1 MARERLQKLMARA
14 GLGSRRTCEEMIR
27 EGRVT
32 ISGRLARLGDQADLA
47 VDKVLV
53 DGVPLRLT
61 DIPTTVALY
70 KPMQT
75 LSTDQPHR
83 GDRRPTARSL
93 IPLETRLFAIGRL
106 DADSE
111 GLMLFTNDGDLAHR
125 LSHPR
130 FGHEKE
136 YRVLVAGRPSEEVLG
151 TWRRGIQLEDGMTAP
166 AGVTVVRGEK
176 GSTWL
181 RLVMHEGRK
190 RQIRRVAAALGHPVR
205 QLIRVRIGPVQ
216 LGQLKPGEWRPL
228 TETELA
234 SLSGERRTR
243 RRPDRKRPSKKLGY

>member
-14 GLGSRRTCEEMIR
+14 GLGSRRACEEIIR
-27 EGRVT
+27 EGRVMVN
-32 ISGRLARLGDQADLA
+32 GRIATLGDGADLA
-47 VDKVLV
+47 VDKVHV

-61 DIPTTVALY
+61 EIPTTVALY

-83 GDRRPTARSL
+83 GDRRATARSL

-136 YRVLVAGRPSEEVLG
+136 YRVLVVGRPAEEILS
-151 TWRRGIQLEDGMTAP
+151 TWRRGVQLEDGMTAP
-166 AGVTVVRGEK
+166 AGVTVVGGEK
-176 GSTWL
+176 GATWL
-181 RLVMHEGRK
+181 RVIMREGRK
-190 RQIRRVAAALGHPVR
+190 RQIRRVAASLRHPVR
-205 QLIRVRIGPVQ
+205 RLIRVRIGPVG
-216 LGQLKPGEWRPL
+216 LGQLKPGEWRAL
-228 TETELA
+228 TEAELTA
-234 SLSGERRTR
+234 LSRR
-243 RRPDRKRPSKKLGY
+243 RRPRRRPGRGRSSRKLGY

>member
-1 MARERLQKLMARA
+1 MIRA
-14 GLGSRRTCEEMIR
+14 GRVMVN
-27 EGRVT
+27 GRP
-32 ISGRLARLGDQADLA
+32 AALGDGADLA
-47 VDKVLV
+47 VDKVYV
-53 DGVPLRLT
+53 DGVLLKLT
-61 DIPTTVALY
+61 EIPTTVALY
-70 KPMQT
+70 KPMQA
-75 LSTDQPHR
+75 LSTDAPHR

-136 YRVLVAGRPSEEVLG
+136 YRVLVTGRPTEEVLG
-151 TWRRGIQLEDGMTAP
+151 VWRRGIELEDGMTAP
-166 AGVTVVRGEK
+166 AAVTVSRGEK

-181 RLVMHEGRK
+181 RLIMREGRK

-205 QLIRVRIGPVQ
+205 RLIRVRIGPVQ
-216 LGQLKPGEWRPL
+216 LGQLKPGEWRAL
-228 TETELA
+228 TDSELA
-234 SLSGERRTR
+234 ALREGR
-243 RRPDRKRPSKKLGY
+243 RRRRRRRVGRPPKKLGY

>member
-1 MARERLQKLMARA
+1 MARA
-14 GLGSRRTCEEMIR
+14 GLGSRRACEEMIR
-27 EGRVT
+27 AGRVMLN
-32 ISGRLARLGDQADLA
+32 GRLAALGDQADLA

-61 DIPTTVALY
+61 EIPTTVALY
-70 KPMQT
+70 KPIQT
-75 LSTDQPHR
+75 LSTDQPHL

-93 IPLETRLFAIGRL
+93 IPLEMRLFAIGRL

-136 YRVLVAGRPSEEVLG
+136 YRALVAGRPSEEVLS
-151 TWRRGIQLEDGMTAP
+151 TWRRGVPLEDGMTAP
-166 AGVTVVRGEK
+166 AGVALAGSEK

-181 RLVMHEGRK
+181 RLIMHEGRK

-205 QLIRVRIGPVQ
+205 RLIRVRIGPVR

-234 SLSGERRTR
+234 ALRGQRRPR
-243 RRPDRKRPSKKLGY
+243 RRPSRRRPSKKLGY

>member
-14 GLGSRRTCEEMIR
+14 GLGSRRACEEMIR
-27 EGRVT
+27 TGRVMLN
-32 ISGRLARLGDQADLA
+32 GRLAALGDGADLA
-47 VDKVLV
+47 VDKVHV
-53 DGVPLRLT
+53 DGVPLKLT
-61 DIPTTVALY
+61 EVPTTVALY
-70 KPMQT
+70 KPMQA
-75 LSTDQPHR
+75 LSTDRPHR

-136 YRVLVAGRPSEEVLG
+136 YRVLVAGRPTEEVLG
-151 TWRRGIQLEDGMTAP
+151 AWRRGIELEDGTTAP
-166 AGVTVVRGEK
+166 AGVTVVGSEK

-181 RLVMHEGRK
+181 RLIMHEGRK

-205 QLIRVRIGPVQ
+205 RLIRVRIGPIQ
-216 LGQLKPGEWRPL
+216 LGQLKPGEWRPV
-228 TETELA
+228 TEAEMAALR
-234 SLSGERRTR
+234 GQRRAR
-243 RRPDRKRPSKKLGY
+243 RRPGRGRTPKKLGY

>member
-14 GLGSRRTCEEMIR
+14 GLGSRRACEEMIR
-27 EGRVT
+27 AGRVMLN
-32 ISGRLARLGDQADLA
+32 GRLAALGDQADLA
-47 VDKVLV
+47 VDKVYV
-53 DGVPLRLT
+53 DGVPLKLT
-61 DIPTTVALY
+61 QTPTTVALY
-70 KPMQT
+70 KPMQA
-75 LSTDQPHR
+75 LSTDRPHR

-93 IPLETRLFAIGRL
+93 ISLETRLFAIGRL

-136 YRVLVAGRPSEEVLG
+136 YRVLVAGRPTEEVLG
-151 TWRRGIQLEDGMTAP
+151 AWRRGVELEDGMTAP
-166 AGVTVVRGEK
+166 AGVTLAGGEK

-181 RLVMHEGRK
+181 RITMHEGRK

-205 QLIRVRIGPVQ
+205 RLIRVRIGPVQ
-216 LGQLKPGEWRPL
+216 LGQLKPGEWRSL
-228 TETELA
+228 TEAELA
-234 SLSGERRTR
+234 ALRGGRRIQ
-243 RRPDRKRPSKKLGY
+243 KRPRRGRTPKKLGY